1 MKKNFFNNSQ
11 DQPDLFSGEE
21 KIDKQSY
28 LPAYAQLAQ
37 ILRRRIS
44 NGTHLPGSRLPSEAS
59 LAKYFDVSAMTA
71 RQAIGVLAQEGLVNR
86 IQGRGTFIKRLEIAI
101 SNFGLESLRN
111 ALSDKKNIEVRILK
125 ATIEKAQGEPKK
137 ILIVQQNDPLIAVE
151 RLILHNKKPLTFQAG
166 YARFNPESPIVETM
180 LDTDVLTDL
189 FFEKSH
195 SSFMKGEIRLLPH
208 SLGQREATLLQLNK
222 GENAFKLEHVFY
234 DFEDQPTAFGWF
246 IISPDKM
253 PLISRV
259 GVWNE

>member
-1 MKKNFFNNSQ
+1 MKNNFFDNSQ
-11 DQPDLFSGEE
+11 GQPDLFSDGE

-44 NGTHLPGSRLPSEAS
+44 NGTYLPGSRLPSEAS
-59 LAKYFDVSAMTA
+59 LAKHFDVSAMTA
-71 RQAIGVLAQEGLVNR
+71 RQAIGVLAQEGLLDR
-86 IQGRGTFIKRLEIAI
+86 IQGSGTFVKRLEIAT

-111 ALSDKKNIEVRILK
+111 TLSDKKNIEVHILK
-125 ATIEKAQGEPKK
+125 ATIEKAQGEPQKV
-137 ILIVQQNDPLIAVE
+137 LVVQPDDPLIAVE
-151 RLILHNKKPLTFQAG
+151 RLILHNKQPLTFQSG

-189 FFEKSH
+189 FFEKSPAG
-195 SSFMKGEIRLLPH
+195 FMKGKIRLLPH
-208 SLGQREATLLQLNK
+208 SLDQREATLLQLNK
-222 GENAFKLEHVFY
+222 GENAFKLEHIFY
-234 DFEDQPTAFGWF
+234 DFEDQPAAFGWF